1 MEIKKYDK
9 YSLDKKRVFFLQIG
23 FILSLLIILALFEI
37 VTTGETNTEVSEIVE
52 MELEYVPIE
61 IVRTK
66 PPAEEIAKPTN
77 NEFLKIVNDNTQ
89 TADYEDINSIKSKE
103 YTSIQVTEYST
114 EEITHIDILNYNKK
128 PIYMPNKCKTQ
139 EESEREILRF
149 IKKNMVYPEEAREN
163 GMQAKIYVKFMID
176 KNGILKNPI
185 ILNKSDKLFEK
196 EAIRIIKKLNTWE
209 AGYENGQK
217 VDMWYTIPIVF
228 KLI

>member
-9 YSLDKKRVFFLQIG
+9 YSLDKKRIFFLQIG